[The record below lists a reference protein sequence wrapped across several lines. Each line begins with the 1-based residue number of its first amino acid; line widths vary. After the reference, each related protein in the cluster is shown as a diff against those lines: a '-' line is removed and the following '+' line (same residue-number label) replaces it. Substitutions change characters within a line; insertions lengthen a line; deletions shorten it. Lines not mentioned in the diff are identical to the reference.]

1 VVVTRR
7 PSRGSARFDWLW
19 IVLGVHI
26 DSHSRLGEPYPG
38 GVELEVPDPPLSDG
52 VVALRVPTE
61 QDLPAIER
69 RIVDPDIVQWVGPYE
84 HSARELLA
92 LNWTRW
98 TEGTAATFSVCDPN
112 DACLG
117 HVWVDV
123 ANSHRGSVGYWLL
136 PEARGKGFATRSVQ
150 LISRWALGEL
160 GMARL
165 SVETEPSNHRS
176 QRVAERSGFVKE
188 GILRSY
194 AEIGG
199 RLVDCVVLS
208 LVPADLGWGETR

>member
-1 VVVTRR
+1 MGCLRR
-7 PSRGSARFDWLW
+7 SCRDPTY
-19 IVLGVHI
+19 
-26 DSHSRLGEPYPG
+26 PYPG
-38 GVELEVPDPPLSDG
+38 GVELAVPDPPLSDG
-52 VVALRVPTE
+52 VVALRVPSE

-69 RIVDPDIVQWVGPYE
+69 RIVDPDVIRWMGPSE
-84 HSARELLA
+84 HPAPELLE
-92 LNWTRW
+92 LNRTRW
-98 TEGTAATFSVCDPN
+98 TRGTRATFSVCDPN

-117 HVWVDV
+117 HVWVEVDL
-123 ANSHRGSVGYWLL
+123 ADPHRGSVGYWLL

-165 SVETEPSNHRS
+165 LLSTEPSNYRS
-176 QRVAERSGFVKE
+176 QRVAKRSGFVKE

-194 AEIGG
+194 EEIGG
-199 RLVDCVVLS
+199 RRVDCVVFS

>member
-1 VVVTRR
+1 M
-7 PSRGSARFDWLW
+7 
-19 IVLGVHI
+19 
-26 DSHSRLGEPYPG
+26 
-38 GVELEVPDPPLSDG
+38 ELAVPDPPLSDS
-52 VVALRVPTE
+52 VVALRVPSE

-69 RIVDPDIVQWVGPYE
+69 RIVDPDVVRWMGPSD
-84 HSARELLA
+84 HAARELLE
-92 LNWTRW
+92 LNLTRW
-98 TEGTAATFSVCDPN
+98 TRGTRATFSVCDLE

-117 HVWVDV
+117 LVWVEVDQ
-123 ANSHRGSVGYWLL
+123 ADSGRGSVGYWLL

-150 LISRWALGEL
+150 LISRWAFGEL

-165 SVETEPSNHRS
+165 SVSIQPSNDRS

-194 AEIGG
+194 EEIGG
-199 RLVDCVVLS
+199 RRVDCVAFS